1 MTLSSAFN
9 IINSAFAVNAAQSA
23 TISNNITNATTPG
36 YSREIANVVDNPYGG
51 ADVASIMR
59 EANTALLDQVNSS
72 TSESAS
78 QSAISAGLAT
88 LAQTVSDSAT
98 ATSAS
103 GATQSGASPSAML
116 ANLQSALSTYAAD
129 PSNESVGQAV
139 VSAADDLASS
149 LNNGAAAVQ
158 QVREQADAGIAT
170 SVASINSLLNQF
182 TQVNAT
188 IVAGLQSGANI
199 SSAQD
204 SEDSILTQLSQQV
217 GISTTTN
224 TNGSVSIYTDS
235 GVALF
240 QDTPR
245 TLSFT
250 PSATLTAGASGNS
263 VMVDGI
269 PITGGSAPMAVHSGA
284 LAGLTQLRD
293 VVAPEYQAQLDQIS
307 GGLIS
312 AFAETDQT
320 GGGATTLPGLFTFS
334 GATGVPPLSQVTG
347 LSGQIEVNPNVEPSQ
362 GGDIDLLRD
371 GGISV
376 GISSPAIATYTYNST
391 GSSGYS
397 GRIQQLASAIS
408 STQSFDPT
416 AGLGASDSLSDY
428 ANNSVGWLQGQNQQA
443 SDAASYQSSVVSQA
457 TSALSNAT
465 GVNMDT
471 EMTNMLN
478 IENSYTTSA
487 KLLTTVN
494 AMFSAILS
502 AVQ

>member
-1 MTLSSAFN
+1 MTLSSAYN
-9 IINSAFAVNAAQSA
+9 IINSSFVATAAQSA
-23 TISNNITNATTPG
+23 TIARNITNASTPG
-36 YSREIANVVDNPYGG
+36 YSREIANIVDNPYGG
-51 ADVASIMR
+51 ADVASITR
-59 EANTALLDQVNSS
+59 EANSALLDQVNSS

-88 LAQTVSDSAT
+88 LAETVSDSAT
-98 ATSAS
+98 STSTT
-103 GATQSGASPSAML
+103 GAAQNGSSPSAML

-139 VSAADDLASS
+139 VSAAGDLTNS
-149 LNNGAAAVQ
+149 LNAGAASVQ
-158 QVREQADAGIAT
+158 QVREQADSNIAA
-170 SVASINSLLNQF
+170 SVATINSLLNQF

-188 IVAGLQSGANI
+188 IVSGLQSGADI
-199 SSAQD
+199 SAAQD

-245 TLSFT
+245 TLTFT
-250 PSATLTAGASGNS
+250 PSPTLTAGVSGNP

-269 PITGGSAPMAVHSGA
+269 PITGPSAPMAVQSGA

-293 VVAPEYQAQLDQIS
+293 TIAPEYQAQLDQIS
-307 GGLIS
+307 GGLIN
-312 AFAETDQT
+312 AFEETDQT
-320 GGGATTLPGLFTFS
+320 GGSAPALPGLFTFP
-334 GATGVPPLSQVTG
+334 GAAGVPSTTQVTG
-347 LSGQIEVNPNVEPSQ
+347 LSSEIEVNPNVDPSQ
-362 GGDIDLLRD
+362 GGNVDLLRD
-371 GGISV
+371 GGISNP
-376 GISSPAIATYTYNST
+376 GSATYTYNTT
-391 GSSGYS
+391 GSTGYS
-397 GRIQQLASAIS
+397 GRIQQLGSAIDAV
-408 STQSFDPT
+408 QSFDPS
-416 AGLGASDSLSDY
+416 AGLGVSDSLADY
-428 ANNSVGWLQGQNQQA
+428 ANNSVGWLQAQNQQA

-465 GVNMDT
+465 GVNLDT

-494 AMFSAILS
+494 DMFSALMS
-502 AVQ
+502 AA

>member
-1 MTLSSAFN
+1 VT
-9 IINSAFAVNAAQSA
+9 AAQSA
-23 TISNNITNATTPG
+23 TIANNITNASTPG

-51 ADVASIMR
+51 ADVASIAR
-59 EANTALLDQVNSS
+59 VANSALLDQVNSS

-88 LAQTVSDSAT
+88 LAQTVSDSAS

-129 PSNESVGQAV
+129 PSNESVGQSV
-139 VSAADDLASS
+139 VSAASDLTTS

-188 IVAGLQSGANI
+188 IVTGLQTGANI
-199 SSAQD
+199 SAAQD

-240 QDTPR
+240 QDAPR
-245 TLSFT
+245 TLTFT
-250 PSATLTAGASGNS
+250 PSPTLTAGTSGNQ

-269 PITGGSAPMAVHSGA
+269 PITGASAPMAVQSGA

-307 GGLIS
+307 NGLIS
-312 AFAETDQT
+312 AFSETDQT
-320 GGGATTLPGLFTFS
+320 GGTAPPLPGLFTFP
-334 GATGVPPLSQVTG
+334 GGDTTGLPTASQITG
-347 LSGQIEVNPNVEPSQ
+347 LSSQIEVNPSVEPSQ

-371 GGISV
+371 GGISDP
-376 GISSPAIATYTYNST
+376 GGTTYTYNTTGST
-391 GSSGYS
+391 GYS
-397 GRIQQLASAIS
+397 ARIQQLASSIGA
-408 STQSFDPT
+408 TQSFDPT

-428 ANNSVGWLQGQNQQA
+428 ANSSVGWLQGQNQQA
-443 SDAASYQSSVVSQA
+443 SDAASYQSSVVAQA

-487 KLLTTVN
+487 HLLTTIN
-494 AMFSAILS
+494 AMFSAMLS

>member
-1 MTLSSAFN
+1 MTLSSAYN
-9 IINSAFAVNAAQSA
+9 IINSAFAVTAAQSA
-23 TISNNITNATTPG
+23 TIARNITNASTPG

-51 ADVASIMR
+51 ADVASITR
-59 EANTALLDQVNSS
+59 EANSALLDQVNSS

-78 QSAISAGLAT
+78 QSAISVGLAT

-139 VSAADDLASS
+139 VSAASDLTTS

-188 IVAGLQSGANI
+188 IVSGLQSGANI
-199 SSAQD
+199 SAAQD

-240 QDTPR
+240 QDGPR
-245 TLSFT
+245 TLTFT
-250 PSATLTAGASGNS
+250 PSPTLTAGTNGNQ

-269 PITGGSAPMAVHSGA
+269 PITGASAPMAVQSGA

-293 VVAPEYQAQLDQIS
+293 VVAPEYQVQLDQIS
-307 GGLIS
+307 SGLIS
-312 AFAETDQT
+312 AFSETDQT
-320 GGGATTLPGLFTFS
+320 GGTAPSLPGLFTFP
-334 GATGVPPLSQVTG
+334 GGDTTGLPLTASQITG
-347 LSGQIEVNPNVEPSQ
+347 LSSQIEVNPSVEPSQ

-371 GGISV
+371 GGISDP
-376 GISSPAIATYTYNST
+376 GNPAYTYNTT
-391 GSSGYS
+391 GSAGYS
-397 GRIQQLASAIS
+397 SRIQQMVSAIGA
-408 STQSFDPT
+408 TQTFDPT

-443 SDAASYQSSVVSQA
+443 SDAASYQSSIVSQA

-487 KLLTTVN
+487 HLLTTVN
-494 AMFSAILS
+494 AMFSAMLS

>member
-9 IINSAFAVNAAQSA
+9 IINSAFVVNAAQSA

-59 EANTALLDQVNSS
+59 EANNALLDQVNSS

-139 VSAADDLASS
+139 VSAASDLTTS

-158 QVREQADAGIAT
+158 QVRDQADAGIAT

-182 TQVNAT
+182 TQVNQT
-188 IVAGLQSGANI
+188 IVTGLQTGANI
-199 SSAQD
+199 SAAQD

-245 TLSFT
+245 TLTFT
-250 PSATLTAGASGNS
+250 ASPTLTAGASGNQ

-269 PITGGSAPMAVHSGA
+269 PITGASAPMAVHSGA

-293 VVAPEYQAQLDQIS
+293 VVAPEYQSQLDQIS
-307 GGLIS
+307 NGLVN

-320 GGGATTLPGLFTFS
+320 GGTAPTLPGLFTFS
-334 GATGVPPLSQVTG
+334 GATGLPTASQVTG
-347 LSGQIEVNPNVEPSQ
+347 LSSQIEVNPNVEPSQ
-362 GGDIDLLRD
+362 GGNVDLLRD

-376 GISSPAIATYTYNST
+376 PGSATYTYNTT
-391 GSSGYS
+391 GATGYS
-397 GRIQQLASAIS
+397 ARIQQLATAII

-416 AGLGASDSLSDY
+416 TGLGASDSLSDY

-465 GVNMDT
+465 GVNLDT

-487 KLLTTVN
+487 KLLTTVT
-494 AMFSAILS
+494 AMFSALLS
-502 AVQ
+502 AA

>member
-9 IINSAFAVNAAQSA
+9 IINSAFVVNAAQSA

-59 EANTALLDQVNSS
+59 EANNALLDQVNSS

-139 VSAADDLASS
+139 VSAASDLTTS

-158 QVREQADAGIAT
+158 QVRDQADAGIAT

-182 TQVNAT
+182 TQVNQT
-188 IVAGLQSGANI
+188 IVTGLQTGANI
-199 SSAQD
+199 SAAQD

-245 TLSFT
+245 TLTFT
-250 PSATLTAGASGNS
+250 ASPTLTAGASGNQ

-269 PITGGSAPMAVHSGA
+269 PITGASAPMAVHSGA

-307 GGLIS
+307 SGLIS

-320 GGGATTLPGLFTFS
+320 GGTAPALPGLFTFP
-334 GATGVPPLSQVTG
+334 GGDLTGLPTPSQITG
-347 LSGQIEVNPNVEPSQ
+347 LSSQIEVNPNVESSQ
-362 GGDIDLLRD
+362 GGNINLLRD

-376 GISSPAIATYTYNST
+376 PGSATYTYNTIPPST
-391 GSSGYS
+391 GYS
-397 GRIQQLASAIS
+397 GRIQQLASAIGA
-408 STQSFDPT
+408 TQSFDPT
-416 AGLGASDSLSDY
+416 AGLGASDSLSSY

-443 SDAASYQSSVVSQA
+443 SDAASYQNSVVSQA

-465 GVNMDT
+465 GVNLDT

-494 AMFSAILS
+494 AMFSALLS
-502 AVQ
+502 AA

>member
-9 IINSAFAVNAAQSA
+9 IINSAFVVTAAQSA
-23 TISNNITNATTPG
+23 TISNNITNASTPG

-59 EANTALLDQVNSS
+59 EANSALLDQVNSS

-129 PSNESVGQAV
+129 PSNESVGQAA
-139 VSAADDLASS
+139 VSAASDLTTS

-158 QVREQADAGIAT
+158 QVRDQADAGIAT

-188 IVAGLQSGANI
+188 IVSGLQTGANI
-199 SSAQD
+199 SQAQD

-240 QDTPR
+240 QDAPR
-245 TLSFT
+245 TLTFT
-250 PSATLTAGASGNS
+250 ASATLTAGASGNS

-269 PITGGSAPMAVHSGA
+269 PITGASAPMAVHSGA

-307 GGLIS
+307 NGLIS
-312 AFAETDQT
+312 AFSETDQT
-320 GGGATTLPGLFTFS
+320 GGTAPTLPGLFTFA
-334 GATGVPPLSQVTG
+334 GATGLPASSQITG
-347 LSGQIEVNPNVEPSQ
+347 LSSQIEVNPSVESSQ
-362 GGDIDLLRD
+362 GGNVDLLRD
-371 GGISV
+371 GGISDP
-376 GISSPAIATYTYNST
+376 GSATYTYNTT
-391 GSSGYS
+391 GSTGYS
-397 GRIQQLASAIS
+397 GRIQQLASSIG
-408 STQSFDPT
+408 STQSFDRT
-416 AGLGASDSLSDY
+416 AGLGSSDSLSDY

-443 SDAASYQSSVVSQA
+443 SDAASYQSSVVSHA

>member
-1 MTLSSAFN
+1 MTLSSAYN
-9 IINSAFAVNAAQSA
+9 IINSAFVVNAAQSA
-23 TISNNITNATTPG
+23 TISNNITNAATPG
-36 YSREIANVVDNPYGG
+36 YSREITNVVDNPYGG
-51 ADVASIMR
+51 ADVASIIR
-59 EANTALLDQVNSS
+59 EANSALTDQVNSS
-72 TSESAS
+72 TSESAA

-98 ATSAS
+98 ATAAS

-139 VSAADDLASS
+139 VSAASDLTTS

-188 IVAGLQSGANI
+188 IVTGLQTGANI
-199 SSAQD
+199 SAAQD
-204 SEDSILTQLSQQV
+204 SADSILTQLSQQV

-240 QDTPR
+240 QDGPR
-245 TLSFT
+245 TLTFT
-250 PSATLTAGASGNS
+250 PSPTLTAGTSGNQ

-269 PITGGSAPMAVHSGA
+269 PITGASAPMAVQSGA

-307 GGLIS
+307 SGLVN

-320 GGGATTLPGLFTFS
+320 GSGAPALPGLFTFP
-334 GATGVPPLSQVTG
+334 GGDTTGLPTASQITG
-347 LSGQIEVNPNVEPSQ
+347 LSSQIEVNTSVEPSQ
-362 GGDIDLLRD
+362 GGNIDLLRD
-371 GGISV
+371 GGISDS
-376 GISSPAIATYTYNST
+376 GSATTYTYNTTGST
-391 GSSGYS
+391 GYSS
-397 GRIQQLASAIS
+397 RIQQMVSAIS
-408 STQSFDPT
+408 ATQAFDPT

-428 ANNSVGWLQGQNQQA
+428 TNNSVGWLQGQNQQA
-443 SDAASYQSSVVSQA
+443 SDAASYQSSIVSQA

-487 KLLTTVN
+487 HLLTTVN
-494 AMFSAILS
+494 AMFSAMLS

>member
-9 IINSAFAVNAAQSA
+9 IINSAFVVNAAQSA

-59 EANTALLDQVNSS
+59 EANSALLDQVNSS

-139 VSAADDLASS
+139 VSAASDLTTS

-158 QVREQADAGIAT
+158 QVRDQADAGIAT

-188 IVAGLQSGANI
+188 IVSGLQTGANI
-199 SSAQD
+199 SAAQD

-245 TLSFT
+245 TLTFT
-250 PSATLTAGASGNS
+250 PTATLTAGASGNS

-269 PITGGSAPMAVHSGA
+269 PITGASAPMAVHSGA

-307 GGLIS
+307 NGLIS
-312 AFAETDQT
+312 AFAETGPSGT
-320 GGGATTLPGLFTFS
+320 APPLPGLFTFP
-334 GATGVPPLSQVTG
+334 GGDTTGLPLTSSQITG
-347 LSGQIEVNPNVEPSQ
+347 LSSQIEVNPSVESSQ
-362 GGDIDLLRD
+362 GGNVDLLRD
-371 GGISV
+371 GGISDP
-376 GISSPAIATYTYNST
+376 GSATYTYNTT
-391 GSSGYS
+391 GSTGYS
-397 GRIQQLASAIS
+397 GRIQQLASSIG